1 MDGQNEFSGATYT
14 EEIMFQCQLKSRGVA
29 NVDSIWDLLRCP
41 RSWCFNIKTSYLD
54 LYVINW
60 NHSRPQD
67 RKKLNTHFKSHH
79 KRFQVFKQTNF
90 LNQNFPCT
98 YYMAPFNKLPQILTN
113 LNTAQL
119 AWLNNMTAV
128 RLLFLLFMFLIIQ
141 YIIQCDPWTQYQKTK
156 SNVVKQDVWCGRQAW
171 CHVFKFFIHEPTKL
185 KPCK

>member
-1 MDGQNEFSGATYT
+1 MSSL
-14 EEIMFQCQLKSRGVA
+14 QLHIQKRSCSSVNWNQEGWQTLIQSETCWDAQDHGV
-29 NVDSIWDLLRCP
+29 L
-41 RSWCFNIKTSYLD
+41 IKTSYLD

-67 RKKLNTHFKSHH
+67 RKKLNTRFKSHH

-141 YIIQCDPWTQYQKTK
+141 YIIQCDSWTQYQKTK

-171 CHVFKFFIHEPTKL
+171 CHVFKFFIHELTKL